1 MSKTKA
7 PGAGGPAER
16 AAQLRAELARHDHAY
31 YVLQKPSISDR
42 AYDALYRELA
52 DLEAAH
58 PELATPDSPTR
69 RVGSELPEGEK
80 FATIPHRRPMLSL
93 DNTYNEEEVRHFDAE
108 TVRKRLAKE
117 GVSEAPEYAVELKID
132 GTAVSLWYERGV
144 FVRGLTRGDGTR
156 GEEITANL
164 RTLKEIPLRL
174 LTAGEPPAFVEL
186 RGEVYLPRTEFER
199 TNKEREDAGLETFVN
214 PRNAA
219 AGALKQKNPAAVAER
234 RLHIF
239 IHTPGEMEGATFARY
254 HEFLDAVKAW
264 GLPVNPHR
272 AVCASIDGVL
282 AFIAEYE
289 KKRHGYDYDTDGIVV
304 KVDQL
309 ALHRTLGTTSKAPR
323 YAIAYKYKPEEAE
336 TTVLDIEAH
345 VGKTGVLTPRARF
358 EPVFVSGTTVTYASL
373 HNQDEIDRK
382 DIRIGDRVIVEK
394 AGEIIPQVVRV
405 LAEKR
410 TSELPKYRLPS
421 KCPVCATKTVRRE
434 DEVALR
440 CPNARCPGRFRER
453 IVYFA
458 SRGCMDI
465 EALGEKMIDR
475 LIGAGLLKDLP
486 DIYALDRSKLIELE
500 RMGEKSVDNVLAN
513 IEASKKNDLARLL
526 AALNIPHVGTR
537 NAELLAEHFETLE
550 ALRAAPAEKLEQVEG
565 VGEVLAAA
573 IVAFFQDADERRR
586 LDALVAAGLN
596 TRSLTAATRKQAAA
610 AGGPFAGK
618 VFVLTGTL
626 AKLGRE
632 EASQLIKDRGGKT
645 ASSVSK
651 KTDYVLAGEEA
662 GSKLKKAEQLGVKV
676 IDEAEFERMLKA

>member
-58 PELATPDSPTR
+58 PDLATPDSPTR

-239 IHTPGEMEGATFARY
+239 IHTPGEMEGASFSRY

-405 LAEKR
+405 LTEKR
-410 TSELPKYRLPS
+410 AGDLPKYRLPS
-421 KCPVCATKTVRRE
+421 KCPVCGTKTVRRE

-676 IDEAEFERMLKA
+676 IDEAEFERMLKG